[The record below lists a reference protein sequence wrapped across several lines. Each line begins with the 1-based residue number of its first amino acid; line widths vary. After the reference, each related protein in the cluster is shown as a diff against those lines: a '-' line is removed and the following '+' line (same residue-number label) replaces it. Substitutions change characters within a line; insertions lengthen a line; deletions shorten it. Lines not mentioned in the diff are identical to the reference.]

1 MYNDSQFLLI
11 EIAPEL
17 GFWFKFFMDCAA
29 SLKGSLKEVKKTTK
43 LTNQKAQTHRKIPQ
57 T

>member
-1 MYNDSQFLLI
+1 MTHNSLLI

-29 SLKGSLKEVKKTTK
+29 SLKGSLKEVKK
-43 LTNQKAQTHRKIPQ
+43 PQ
-57 T
+57 N